1 MPAYSQ
7 GTFLSLFQWVDIT
20 GVYGL
25 NILIYLVNGL
35 LAEMI
40 MAFRGRGEK
49 DHLLNRFVVFALLGM
64 ISFFGNYGR
73 QRGVE
78 NDISAGAT
86 VRIALVQ
93 GNIGQEMKWDPK
105 KAMEHLRRYLSLSDR
120 AVADGAD
127 LVIWPET
134 AYPYT
139 VDLSTLSSKPAF
151 DREGLPVPI
160 LFGAVGEMPT
170 ADDEAP
176 APVAPP
182 LIYNSA
188 FLAERDARIRQAYH
202 KQHLVPFGEYIPMKK
217 WLTFARSLTTAVGDM
232 TPGDKFILLE
242 TGPLKIGTLIC
253 YEDIFPDIAR
263 GFAKTGANLLVNLTN
278 DAWYGDSS
286 AQHQHLVFSQFRALE
301 TRRYLLRA
309 TNTGVTAVIN
319 PQGEVLYHLRPFT
332 EDILLKGA
340 ALSDDKTLYIIL
352 GDFVGWGAAI
362 FSVAVLFVSL
372 FKGRTLEEE

>member
-1 MPAYSQ
+1 
-7 GTFLSLFQWVDIT
+7 
-20 GVYGL
+20 
-25 NILIYLVNGL
+25 
-35 LAEMI
+35 MI